1 MHSSPSVCRRVR
13 PPPRLALYT
22 FLSLFYNKLDSA
34 IIATTALI
42 KIIREGVALEDVYP
56 NKAPGQKYGFD
67 TFSGEMIAF
76 DNYKELIGQ

>member
-1 MHSSPSVCRRVR
+1 
-13 PPPRLALYT
+13 
-22 FLSLFYNKLDSA
+22 
-34 IIATTALI
+34 
-42 KIIREGVALEDVYP
+42 VALEDVYP